1 MYIAMNESLTR
12 GREIMEILPQDIRKL
27 MFNIDFDEAEELRLI
42 AGKPLAVRFSD
53 GIYYLS
59 RKAVLV
65 NNVINA
71 VTVTARHM
79 EELIE
84 RITKS
89 SLYSVQNEI
98 RSGYITIDGGHRVGL
113 AGTAVTENGT
123 VEFIKN
129 ISAVNIRL
137 AHERKGAAEPVIGAV
152 AKDGLKSALIVSP
165 PGAGKTT
172 MLRDMA
178 RSLSYKG
185 YSVAIADERCE
196 LAAMYNGKSPFDLG
210 NMTSV
215 LDNCPKAQA
224 MLMLLRSMSPE
235 VIITDEIG
243 TAEDAEAV
251 RNIMNSGVAVMAS
264 IHGRDIGQLM
274 QRRCIKNLVSL
285 FDVVV
290 TLSRRGGAGTIEE
303 IKENV

>member
-27 MFNIDFDEAEELRLI
+27 MFNIDFEEAEELRLI

-71 VTVTARHM
+71 VTVTSRHM